1 MVRKK
6 FSDDFERKYKDSF
19 EYFCGIRTLNVVF
32 NQLTSINYAICKMAA
47 DFSGYNYKTKPEFRR
62 LHVSGN
68 DPVDSLSAKEIL
80 EKNEDVSDYV
90 SDFLREQLTRDAG
103 NVSGRLSFG
112 HPSAT
117 GINTA
122 NAELFREFLVRVL
135 PKESIESW
143 IKMIECMDK
152 YSSTAWV
159 YDKLVTKEEIEKKDI
174 ECSKFEW
181 LGDDEPEWYKWFS
194 IGAKNLIDK
203 TENTAQHVLHLHL
216 VRWLGLFFAR
226 LLEMAPLEW
235 IRNKINDKKSNF
247 YEVSDKLNEL
257 IEENFEFGLNNI
269 PSPLYPQIYECALN
283 NTLGRESYSKL
294 GDRLILSKTFLLIH
308 SIYETGVWKSSP
320 STSNLTDEGLEKIN
334 SLFIDVEGKSTPQ
347 INNWLEDLNNRD
359 LDKNPISELEAVFMT
374 CYHCSKEWKL
384 ISGVEGI
391 IGTVR
396 PLLSKVGL
404 RKGSSDII
412 WTSPQLAETCYMAL
426 VTNANQSVKEELT
439 EKMMFIGLHPGYQ
452 FSTSTLQDFN
462 LPISVSIDP
471 YGSDPMSENCKEFE
485 KYLIDRGLVRDMAD
499 GVTITVV

>member
-6 FSDDFERKYKDSF
+6 FSGDFESKYKDSF

-32 NQLTSINYAICKMAA
+32 SQLTSINYAICKMSA
-47 DFSGYNYKTKPEFRR
+47 DFHGYKYKTKPEYRR
-62 LHVSGN
+62 LHVSGYEEA
-68 DPVDSLSAKEIL
+68 DSLSANEIL
-80 EKNEDVSDYV
+80 EIGDTSDYV
-90 SDFLREQLTRDAG
+90 NDFLREQLTRDAG

-143 IKMIECMDK
+143 INMIERMDE

-159 YDKLVTKEEIEKKDI
+159 YDKLVTKEETEKKDI

-181 LGDDEPEWYKWFS
+181 LGDDEPEWYKRFS
-194 IGAKNLIDK
+194 EGVENLIGK

-216 VRWLGLFFAR
+216 VRWLGLFFTR

-235 IRNKINDKKSNF
+235 IQNELNDKKSNF
-247 YEVSDKLNEL
+247 YEVHENLNDL
-257 IEENFEFGLNNI
+257 IEGNFEFGLNNI

-294 GDRLILSKTFLLIH
+294 GDRLILSKTLLLIH
-308 SIYETGVWKSSP
+308 SIYETEVWKSSP
-320 STSNLTDEGLEKIN
+320 STSNLTDDGLEKIN
-334 SLFIDVEGKSTPQ
+334 SLFIDVKGKSTPQ
-347 INNWLEDLNNRD
+347 INNWLEELNNRD

-426 VTNANQSVKEELT
+426 VNNANRSVKEELT
-439 EKMMFIGLHPGYQ
+439 EKMRFIGLHPGYQ
-452 FSTSTLQDFN
+452 FSTPTLQDFN